1 MNIPWEKFLVSAAVG
16 FSLLTIL
23 KPKTFLSNQ
32 GFFGFSGPQV
42 GTSADVQT
50 PNCTPA
56 NMSSNGLATYCNPPG
71 VECAQGVDCAD
82 ARAQYCRRYARG
94 GVCMDYGQVAPNQ
107 GLPGQGPITGS
118 PFQDI
123 ANSFGF
129 NPATGF
135 GSYAPSTIGY
145 GYQPV
150 QNPYYFNPYQPGG
163 FGYGYGYPQQSYGYG
178 YSQPSYG
185 YGYQTPPYYY
195 NPYQRRAYA
204 VTGYDKKSG
213 HFLYG

>member
-1 MNIPWEKFLVSAAVG
+1 MSIPWEKFLVSAAVG
-16 FSLLTIL
+16 FIGLSLL
-23 KPKTFLSNQ
+23 KPSFRANQ
-32 GFFGFSGPQV
+32 GFFGFSGPQI

-82 ARAQYCRRYARG
+82 ARVQYCRRYARG
-94 GVCMDYGQVAPNQ
+94 GVCMDYGMVAPNQ
-107 GLPGQGPITGS
+107 GLPGQGPVQGS

-163 FGYGYGYPQQSYGYG
+163 FGYGYPPQQSYGYG
-178 YSQPSYG
+178 YPQRGFYAYG
-185 YGYQTPPYYY
+185 QQRYPYYSY
-195 NPYQRRAYA
+195 I

-213 HFLYG
+213 HFLYS